1 MSRDLLQWRRLKP
14 LASEYIIYPRWD
26 EWNMNETVDAVVCG
40 EHLKLLKTE
49 NFLMNLN
56 QQASTYDR

>member
-1 MSRDLLQWRRLKP
+1 MSILL
-14 LASEYIIYPRWD
+14 IYPRWD

-56 QQASTYDR
+56 QQASTYMTDDDSLHD